1 MGMGPMGNQQ
11 QRVKP
16 FTKYFPRIQC
26 QVCELSIKNV
36 IRETKFAF
44 RDNPK
49 ITESELFNLSDAAC
63 NPFKDEGIWI
73 TQIDIVKEAPAL
85 TLKQMAT
92 EKDEIGE
99 CQRECETISFAC
111 SEIVGEHDVEIVEYL
126 WAHLGIFRSD
136 FDGL

>member
-1 MGMGPMGNQQ
+1 MVSLIAQ
-11 QRVKP
+11 
-16 FTKYFPRIQC
+16 
-26 QVCELSIKNV
+26 
-36 IRETKFAF
+36 
-44 RDNPK
+44 
-49 ITESELFNLSDAAC
+49 
-63 NPFKDEGIWI
+63 GIWI

-126 WAHLGIFRSD
+126 WAHLGILSVSVPD
-136 FDGL
+136 FEGLWMIRTF